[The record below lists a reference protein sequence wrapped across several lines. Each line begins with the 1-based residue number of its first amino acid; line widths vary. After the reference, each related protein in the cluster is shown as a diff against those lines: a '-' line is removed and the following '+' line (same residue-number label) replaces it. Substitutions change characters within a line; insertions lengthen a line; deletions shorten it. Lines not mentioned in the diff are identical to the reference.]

1 VLITGNKKAMSD
13 AAMKNSGHC
22 FVALEERSNA
32 IECLELCASKDVPHK
47 PKHYLTF
54 YNAD

>member
-1 VLITGNKKAMSD
+1 MLITGNKKAMSD

>member
-1 VLITGNKKAMSD
+1 MSD

-22 FVALEERSNA
+22 FVGIVALEERSNA
-32 IECLELCASKDVPHK
+32 IECLELCASKDYSHK